1 MLLRRRPLIALTV
14 AAALAVGGLGACSKS
29 ESDGDDQAR
38 PAPTTST
45 TRTALAAPPAIGI
58 DISGVDANGTQ
69 PPDEATVAAIKVA
82 LDTWLATAVV
92 GPLFTGQ
99 PAGDLALAFT
109 PAALERIA
117 ADPAARSVLVAEG
130 LPPATSAITKERATA
145 ALSSVAGPDGVVA
158 VVGASLD
165 ILLRA
170 TGPTVDV
177 DVNHYGDVVLVQE
190 ADGWK
195 IDAFTITTQQDSRA

>member
-1 MLLRRRPLIALTV
+1 MLLRRRPLVALAV

-29 ESDGDDQAR
+29 ESDDDDQAR

-45 TRTALAAPPAIGI
+45 TTTALAAPPVIGI

-99 PAGDLALAFT
+99 PAGDLAPAFT

-130 LPPATSAITKERATA
+130 LPPATSSITKERATA

>member
-1 MLLRRRPLIALTV
+1 MLLLRRPLV
-14 AAALAVGGLGACSKS
+14 AAVVAALVVAGLGACSKS
-29 ESDGDDQAR
+29 SSDEGDRQAR
-38 PAPTTST
+38 PTST
-45 TRTALAAPPAIGI
+45 TSSTALAAPPAIGI
-58 DISGVDANGTQ
+58 DISGVEANGTQ
-69 PPDEATVAAIKVA
+69 PPDDATVAAVKKT

-99 PAGDLALAFT
+99 PAGDLAPAFT

-117 ADPAARSVLVAEG
+117 ADPAARSTLVAEG
-130 LPPATSAITKERATA
+130 LPPATTSITKERATA

-158 VVGASLD
+158 VVAASLD

-170 TGPTVDV
+170 TGPTMDV

-195 IDAFTITTQQDSRA
+195 IDSFTITTQQDSRA